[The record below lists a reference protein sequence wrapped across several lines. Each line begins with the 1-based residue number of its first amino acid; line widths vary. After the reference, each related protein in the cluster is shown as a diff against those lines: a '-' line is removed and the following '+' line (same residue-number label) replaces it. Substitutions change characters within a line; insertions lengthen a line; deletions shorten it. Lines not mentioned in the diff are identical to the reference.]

1 MKKMKSTDITKKV
14 PQQITL
20 TNLMHF
26 NDLLKNSNFSKKR
39 TIERINDVNTRIDNL
54 VIKHSEVLENT
65 FGTTENLDNKE
76 VLKTI
81 KTKCE
86 LSNLEKNE
94 ILFIESVIKQYVDSL
109 EHIESNLTIDENVRT
124 YKTVFNSRT
133 MGYTQTFFNELIK
146 AANVDFFNN
155 EYEMIKAIKNVINSV
170 NTDYEGVPLSTTTL
184 NRRKT
189 SVDYFTKVGDLI

>member
-1 MKKMKSTDITKKV
+1 MKSTDITKKV